1 MKPPR
6 RWLWPWELSKL
17 GMLGINARN
26 NQFIQGYNPRSMF
39 PRVDD
44 KILTKKL
51 AMEAGLQTP
60 RLYSTVE
67 FHYQVQGFHK
77 SVEAHESF
85 VVKPAR
91 GAGGNGV
98 LVVAGRDSKGD
109 YLRTNGKVFTRLQME
124 RYLANILSGL
134 HSLGGSPDKAIVE
147 YRVKTGEPFTS
158 LSYQGVPDIRVLVF
172 QGYPVMAMLR
182 LSTSAS
188 GGRANLHQ
196 GAIGVGLD
204 IATGVAVQ
212 AICRDQLI
220 ETHPDTGQ
228 SLISAAVPDWDTLL
242 LLAARCYEIS
252 GMGYLGVDI
261 VVDIDRGPLVLEL
274 NARPGLSIQ
283 LANGEGLLPRLR
295 TIQKEATGVFPRP
308 PQERVHFSQETFGKW
323 NAVEPLSDEAVS
335 AYSVKY

>member
-1 MKPPR
+1 MKSSR

-17 GMLGINARN
+17 GLLGINARN

-44 KILTKKL
+44 KLLSKKL
-51 AMEAGLQTP
+51 AIEAGLHTP
-60 RLYSTVE
+60 KLYSTVE
-67 FHYQVQGFHK
+67 FHYQARDFHR
-77 SVEAHESF
+77 SVAEHESF

-98 LVVAGRDSKGD
+98 VVIVGRDAKGD
-109 YLRTNGKVFTRLQME
+109 YLRTSGKLFTRIQME
-124 RYLANILSGL
+124 RYLANVLSGL

-204 IATGVAVQ
+204 IATGQAVQ
-212 AICRDQLI
+212 ATCRDQLI

-228 SLISAAVPDWDTLL
+228 SLRAVRVPNWEALL

-261 VVDIDRGPLVLEL
+261 VVDADRGPLVLEL

-295 TIQKEATGVFPRP
+295 RIQREATGVFPRP
-308 PQERVHFSQETFGKW
+308 YPERVQFSREAFGKR
-323 NAVEPLSDEAVS
+323 NNHEALSPELM
-335 AYSVKY
+335 SV